1 MSINRVVLTGNLT
14 RDAELKQTAGGMAIV
29 SMRLAVNDR
38 RKNST
43 SGQWEDVVNYVDVT
57 MFGSRGEAVS
67 RFLTKGKGVAIDG
80 KLRWHEWESQAG
92 EKRSKLEVVVDD
104 LELLGG
110 RGEGAA
116 RPVSEDVLRRRRRAR
131 SARRRGHP
139 VLGVIGLIDPV
150 VWRDPP
156 ACRPTPY

>member
-1 MSINRVVLTGNLT
+1 MSINRVILTGNLT

-38 RKNST
+38 RKNAT
-43 SGQWEDVVNYVDVT
+43 SGQWEDVANFVDVT

-67 RFLTKGKGVAIDG
+67 RFLTKGKAVAIDG
-80 KLRWHEWESQAG
+80 KLRWHEWESAAG

-110 RGEGAA
+110 RGDGAPRAVSEASFAEGAA
-116 RPVSEDVLRRRRRAR
+116 SDAPEGEDI
-131 SARRRGHP
+131 P
-139 VLGVIGLIDPV
+139 F
-150 VWRDPP
+150 
-156 ACRPTPY
+156 

>member
-14 RDAELKQTAGGMAIV
+14 RDAELKQTSGGMAIV

-43 SGQWEDVVNYVDVT
+43 TGQWEDSPNYVDVT

-67 RFLTKGKGVAIDG
+67 RFLSKGKQIAVEG

-92 EKRSKLEVVVDD
+92 EKRSKLEVVADD
-104 LELLGG
+104 IELLGG
-110 RGEGAA
+110 RGDAGAGPS
-116 RPVSEDVLRRRRRAR
+116 RPAAAPAFAGESSDELASEDI
-131 SARRRGHP
+131 P
-139 VLGVIGLIDPV
+139 F
-150 VWRDPP
+150 
-156 ACRPTPY
+156 